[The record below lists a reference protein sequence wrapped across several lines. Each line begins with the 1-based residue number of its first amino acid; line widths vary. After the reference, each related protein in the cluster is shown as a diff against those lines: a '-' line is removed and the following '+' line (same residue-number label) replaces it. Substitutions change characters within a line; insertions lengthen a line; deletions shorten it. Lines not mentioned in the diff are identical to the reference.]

1 MAEDFAIGK
10 ALVIPQSV
18 LNDITKLDDKINRIA
33 TDSENMAS
41 KFSTAITKMG
51 GNVGEL
57 LAKLQNINNV
67 INNIGNINAKGI
79 DNVSSGLGKTNTEAE
94 KVANS
99 VTEAAV
105 ALNRFSKTWQELGG
119 RPQVAK
125 SFEILTN
132 KEQLNLLKEARNE
145 ADAYSRSLSEANK
158 KNQAETKASTNAIKE
173 QMQAEKNRHDEN
185 MDRLKKEG
193 SSIKIMSSSYR
204 DYVSA
209 ITMSEQTETSRT
221 KKIER
226 MNTVLEELRKK
237 ESEYS
242 VEIDVLT
249 RKINSLTKE
258 NERLAASRQN
268 SQKALEAQ
276 AKLESKLRRSNYQSY
291 VTSTEGSLRT
301 ADKANTYAQRVQA
314 IRNLEEAIKKLRTT
328 DANYQKDLQ
337 RLSDAHKRLS
347 AEQKKVESN
356 FRTIQGTQSNL
367 MNTSDQLAR
376 KLALIFSVSQIEGYV
391 NKLVRVRGEFEL
403 QNTALA
409 SILQNKDKADKLFG
423 QITDLAVQ
431 SPFTLK
437 ELVTYTKSLS
447 AYSVEYEKLYDTT
460 KMLADVSAGL
470 GVDMQR
476 LILAFGQVKA
486 ANFLRGCL
494 GYDTPVM
501 LFDGTIKKVQ
511 DISVG
516 DVLINE
522 NGDAVNVLELIR
534 GRETMY
540 LIEQVSGKDR
550 FSYRVNRNHILTL
563 WNVPDQKL
571 EDIYVYDYLKKKDYG
586 YLGYKIIDGKEIFYD
601 IEVTKDIID
610 DYYGFVLDG
619 NKRFRLGD
627 GTVTHNTET
636 RQFTESGINM
646 LGELAKYYT
655 ELEGRIV
662 SVSEVQDRQFKKMI
676 SFQDVE
682 QVFKRLTSE
691 GGMFYEMQERQA
703 ETIAGQMSNLQDT
716 IDIMLNDIGKAND
729 STIRSVIYT
738 IKSIIENWEIFAN
751 AIKTSGVV
759 FALYYSKI
767 MLASVA
773 NGAFAKSAIAAT
785 AAQNGLVG
793 ATGKAI
799 TAIKALVASI
809 KSNPFLV
816 IASAV
821 TMLGLELYDNAK
833 KVEDNRKAYD
843 VFTNSVKKTQA
854 EFNNIA
860 QRISGQ
866 NQKIKESSEVLS
878 SVEAG
883 TNEYADAESNAN
895 KERKKMNAL
904 LEELKTKFPEVYESI
919 VQQKNGTVDL
929 TEAQRLLNEEL
940 ERTTY
945 LSYLS
950 KQTETFWS
958 DGLVE
963 NIKDASDAQQQYK
976 LNSEDLS
983 NAYIQMNSRIK
994 EYFATNK
1001 YASKDLQNQLDDISK
1016 SSISTSEKIEKMYS
1030 VVRNVSGVNIGDL
1043 RDIIYD
1049 YQDEAR
1055 KARNANK
1062 DLENSNSSL
1071 SESIKQIANGYKL
1084 AFDTASEE
1092 GRNSAKAATEEFIR
1106 LLDIKNEAVR
1116 EFVRSQFEITIG
1128 VKLDIENK
1136 KQPELS
1142 DIEKRINSYLDN
1154 MDFTLVPKIDAG
1166 EGTVKFFNELKEE
1179 YKSLTEEAEKIK
1191 RASQELYIDQTNVQR
1206 LEEINKKM
1214 SQVKTT
1220 LKDWGELEEEKT
1232 KKSKE
1237 NSELKRLKEQISL
1250 IKKAG
1255 DEYEKLR
1262 KYYSED
1268 EAKKRVVDAFSEAFA
1283 EVGVSID
1290 MDFDVNGIIAAIENL
1305 SNRAGKAGSKAM
1317 KEAVA
1322 PLKAERDIK
1331 VQVKGVDEIQ
1341 KQLDEVFAG
1350 YELSVELKNLG
1361 LDENIIGQLFNIDT
1375 FTLDD
1380 VKKNL
1385 DSVKPKLEQL
1395 GENGVD
1401 VFKKTEEKIA
1411 DMQQKELE
1419 ERLKKYADYLK
1430 KSVSER
1436 MSIEMEAQKKIS
1448 EVQSTSQFTDTQKKD
1463 ITDRIKKE
1471 RDKELDSLSW
1481 KEFQESDMYIQLFEE
1496 LEYVSTS
1503 AIISMKNKLAE
1514 LKDSLKNLS
1523 PEQLK
1528 EINNQIKKLEDI
1540 EIQRNPFKFL
1550 FSDDIKEKSKAWQ
1563 ELGSTL
1569 NEVANAATDIASSL
1583 ENVFG
1588 SMSDKTADAVESF
1601 SEIAS
1606 GLGNTASGVGRIM
1619 AGDYIGGGIQALTG
1633 IVSTIGSIFNIGDK
1647 KKERE
1652 IQRQLELVD
1661 DLQRAYE
1668 KLEKAIDDAY
1678 SIDTYKEA
1686 NDQAIANLKA
1696 QNASLQAS
1704 IAAEQD
1710 KKKTDDDRIKEWQQQ
1725 IEDNNEAIEE
1735 LLKEQ
1740 FSQVTGGILDDI
1752 LSAANDF
1759 TDAWLESFKEVG
1771 DGMDGLEDNFQEMLT
1786 NMLKQQAS
1794 MLITNTFLENWKKQL
1809 EKYINADDLELTTD
1823 EAKKWV
1829 DSVESSLPAL
1839 NEALENYFKAMQD
1852 AGLDLSGEGGDT
1864 MTGLSKSISS
1874 ITEDTAEVL
1883 ASITESI
1890 RYFTSDS
1897 NTVLHNIYNLMIN
1910 PPVENPFLS
1919 ELKVQ
1924 SEQLRLLY
1932 GLFNGII
1939 KNVSGSGKAM
1949 SVRIV

>member
-18 LNDITKLDDKINRIA
+18 LNNINKLDEKINLIA
-33 TDSENMAS
+33 SDSEKMATH
-41 KFSTAITKMG
+41 FSSAMTRMG
-51 GNVGEL
+51 GNAGEL
-57 LAKLQNINNV
+57 LAKLTEIQKKINGLDLSKLSNNV
-67 INNIGNINAKGI
+67 SNI
-79 DNVSSGLGKTNTEAE
+79 SG
-94 KVANS
+94 S
-99 VTEAAV
+99 VTEMEKLADAISKAAQAINKYNSTKGINTSGSNSDEV
-105 ALNRFSKTWQELGG
+105 SKLQ
-119 RPQVAK
+119 K
-125 SFEILTN
+125 EI
-132 KEQLNLLKEARNE
+132 EQLKKKTEQLEKYKKKQEEVNREQSQTRTNNKAI
-145 ADAYSRSLSEANK
+145 DAYNRAMASSEALVTQRINK
-158 KNQAETKASTNAIKE
+158 IAKLRQAEEMLVKTGKDYSANIS
-173 QMQAEKNRHDEN
+173 
-185 MDRLKKEG
+185 
-193 SSIKIMSSSYR
+193 KIR
-204 DYVSA
+204 
-209 ITMSEQTETSRT
+209 SE
-221 KKIER
+221 I
-226 MNTVLEELRKK
+226 
-237 ESEYS
+237 
-242 VEIDVLT
+242 
-249 RKINSLTKE
+249 
-258 NERLAASRQN
+258 
-268 SQKALEAQ
+268 
-276 AKLESKLRRSNYQSY
+276 
-291 VTSTEGSLRT
+291 
-301 ADKANTYAQRVQA
+301 
-314 IRNLEEAIKKLRTT
+314 
-328 DANYQKDLQ
+328 Q
-337 RLSDAHKRLS
+337 RLNTLNQGQVDAYGRVIKSQH
-347 AEQKKVESN
+347 
-356 FRTIQGTQSNL
+356 NL

-376 KLALIFSVSQIEGYV
+376 KLALVFSVSQIEGYV
-391 NKLVRVRGEFEL
+391 NKLVKVRGEFEL

-409 SILQNKDKADKLFG
+409 SILQNKDQADKLFS
-423 QITDLAVQ
+423 QITDLAVK
-431 SPFTLK
+431 SPFTVK
-437 ELVTYTKSLS
+437 ELTTYTKSLA
-447 AYSVEYEKLYDTT
+447 AYQVQYEDLYDTT

-486 ANFLRGCL
+486 ANFLRG
-494 GYDTPVM
+494 
-501 LFDGTIKKVQ
+501 
-511 DISVG
+511 
-516 DVLINE
+516 
-522 NGDAVNVLELIR
+522 
-534 GRETMY
+534 
-540 LIEQVSGKDR
+540 
-550 FSYRVNRNHILTL
+550 
-563 WNVPDQKL
+563 
-571 EDIYVYDYLKKKDYG
+571 
-586 YLGYKIIDGKEIFYD
+586 
-601 IEVTKDIID
+601 
-610 DYYGFVLDG
+610 
-619 NKRFRLGD
+619 
-627 GTVTHNTET
+627 TET
-636 RQFTESGINM
+636 RQFTEAGINM
-646 LGELAKYYT
+646 LGELAKYYS

-729 STIRSVIYT
+729 STIRSVIST

-773 NGAFAKSAIAAT
+773 NGSFAKSAIAAT

-976 LNSEDLS
+976 LSSEDLS

-1128 VKLDIENK
+1128 VKLDLSNQVKQELGEVEKRVNDYLDENQFNLVGRIGIGESFEK
-1136 KQPELS
+1136 YMKELQDSLKSWQTELNELESATGERVAGGTNKQRIDELKTSIAQATETLKYWGKYQTQTTGGGSSKNPEL
-1142 DIEKRINSYLDN
+1142 DK
-1154 MDFTLVPKIDAG
+1154 
-1166 EGTVKFFNELKEE
+1166 
-1179 YKSLTEEAEKIK
+1179 
-1191 RASQELYIDQTNVQR
+1191 
-1206 LEEINKKM
+1206 
-1214 SQVKTT
+1214 
-1220 LKDWGELEEEKT
+1220 
-1232 KKSKE
+1232 
-1237 NSELKRLKEQISL
+1237 LKEQVAMIEKAAKAYEDYRKLYDEETAQRMVETAFAKPFENLDLNFAMTFDAQGIIEAYRKLAQSVGGDAQEYIEWKIAEGLTDVTTDQRTKEVEEYRKQIDELFASL
-1250 IKKAG
+1250 SNYQ
-1255 DEYEKLR
+1255 ELEKLGLN
-1262 KYYSED
+1262 KDLISQLFGINVSSIED
-1268 EAKKRVVDAFSEAFA
+1268 VQKVF
-1283 EVGVSID
+1283 
-1290 MDFDVNGIIAAIENL
+1290 
-1305 SNRAGKAGSKAM
+1305 
-1317 KEAVA
+1317 
-1322 PLKAERDIK
+1322 ERIK
-1331 VQVKGVDEIQ
+1331 T
-1341 KQLDEVFAG
+1341 
-1350 YELSVELKNLG
+1350 ELKKYGNEGGKLIS
-1361 LDENIIGQLFNIDT
+1361 ESE
-1375 FTLDD
+1375 
-1380 VKKNL
+1380 KKIT
-1385 DSVKPKLEQL
+1385 D
-1395 GENGVD
+1395 
-1401 VFKKTEEKIA
+1401 A
-1411 DMQQKELE
+1411 QQKELQD
-1419 ERLKKYADYLK
+1419 RMKKYATYLTK
-1430 KSVSER
+1430 QYSE
-1436 MSIEMEAQKKIS
+1436 IANI
-1448 EVQSTSQFTDTQKKD
+1448 
-1463 ITDRIKKE
+1463 RIKLQKE
-1471 RDKELDSLSW
+1471 MYEVDTLDMSDVQKQSIKQRLQDEANKQIQKLTW
-1481 KEFQESDMYIQLFEE
+1481 EDFKASDMYTQMFDDLDKVSTKGLDYMVERLEE
-1496 LEYVSTS
+1496 LKGTLTDLDPTE
-1503 AIISMKNKLAE
+1503 
-1514 LKDSLKNLS
+1514 
-1523 PEQLK
+1523 LK
-1528 EINNQIKKLEDI
+1528 EIIKAI
-1540 EIQRNPFKFL
+1540 N
-1550 FSDDIKEKSKAWQ
+1550 DIKEEQLSRNPLEGIGEDVKEALDFAKQRKELEEQITAEYEKQKELREQIPEQEQNVEIARNNYGNVVSVFGTDSVQAKDAKKSLEQQEKILSDMNNDLSESEEKAKNLKKRYD
-1563 ELGSTL
+1563 EGA
-1569 NEVANAATDIASSL
+1569 EAAARIAQRTAEFAEKMNIAVQSMSNLVDGMNSLFNMSDGFNDVTSSL
-1583 ENVFG
+1583 MDFG
-1588 SMSDKTADAVESF
+1588 TN
-1601 SEIAS
+1601 I
-1606 GLGNTASGVGRIM
+1606 GNTVAS
-1619 AGDYIGGGIQALTG
+1619 AGSAFASFATGNIFGGITSGISAIGGLFSA
-1633 IVSTIGSIFNIGDK
+1633 IGSLFSIGDK

-1652 IQRQLELVD
+1652 IQRQLELVE

-1686 NDQAIANLKA
+1686 NDQAIANLKS
-1696 QNASLQAS
+1696 QNASLQAA

-1710 KKKTDDDRIKEWQQQ
+1710 KKKTDDDRIKEWRQQ

-1771 DGMDGLEDNFQEMLT
+1771 DGMDGLEENFQEMLT

-1897 NTVLHNIYNLMIN
+1897 NTVLHNIYNLMIK